1 MEFMEFKERTRCT
14 PGIHRA
20 ADTRPHRTSALIRTA
35 ASMCCIA
42 VVAACSTDPGPTF
55 NETAPAL
62 DARIQQTDGTIED
75 ALASPWATPSDAWDG
90 TTPLSAE
97 AAVRCAITNNRQLRR
112 IFAEL
117 DRRRALMRDS
127 QLPPNPTLSMAI
139 GAPLSMG
146 TIPILAMLGQQV
158 DWLWK
163 RDALVGDANSQL
175 RGLIFESAASL
186 VATVVEVRTAYM
198 ETASSIEVAELAQRD
213 AAVAAR
219 ILASDEASFASGEGR
234 RATVNQARMN
244 AAEAQNRVMEATM
257 TLVTAKTRL
266 LEAIGRG
273 DQSME
278 WTVADQTT
286 IAARQACGIEPP
298 AQPDDDA
305 ALRKLV
311 RSRRLDLRAAAARV
325 DGMESRVSLA
335 MANRWPSLMLGGGW
349 EQDMEGDQAIM
360 FTVESSIPLFNQGN
374 FRLDAAMIDLEIA
387 RIDEDRL
394 WQRAV
399 IDTRRA
405 LAGLA
410 AAEHHSVTLRD
421 GTLRSFTANKEIL
434 ANSVTAGE
442 RPAVELWRSEHQENH
457 VRIQIVRA
465 ERDRALA
472 ALSFERTLAGA
483 RLPAYGPSAMPAA
496 TGMGSGGTAPD
507 FEFTALETM
516 E

>member
-42 VVAACSTDPGPTF
+42 AVAACSTDPGPTF
-55 NETAPAL
+55 TETAPAL
-62 DARIQQTDGTIED
+62 DARIQQTEGTIND

-90 TTPLSAE
+90 TAPLSAE

-163 RDALVGDANSQL
+163 RDAIVGDANSQL
-175 RGLIFESAASL
+175 RALIFESAATL

-257 TLVTAKTRL
+257 MLVNAKTRL

-298 AQPDDDA
+298 AQPDDDD
-305 ALRKLV
+305 ALRELV

-374 FRLDAAMIDLEIA
+374 FRLDAAIVDLEIA
-387 RIDEDRL
+387 RMDEDRL

-405 LAGLA
+405 LTGLA
-410 AAEHHSVTLRD
+410 AAEHHTVTLRD
-421 GTLRSFTANKEIL
+421 GILRNFAANKEIL
-434 ANSVTAGE
+434 GNSVTAGE

-457 VRIQIVRA
+457 VRIQIARA

-472 ALSFERTLAGA
+472 VLSFERTLAGA
-483 RLPAYGPSAMPAA
+483 RLPSYGPSGMPAA
-496 TGMGSGGTAPD
+496 TGMGSGSNAPD

>member
-1 MEFMEFKERTRCT
+1 MERTRCT
-14 PGIHRA
+14 LGTA
-20 ADTRPHRTSALIRTA
+20 SAVDTRKHWISALIRTA
-35 ASMCCIA
+35 SSICCIA
-42 VVAACSTDPGPTF
+42 VVSACSTDPGPKF
-55 NETAPAL
+55 AETVPAL
-62 DARIQQTDGTIED
+62 DARVGQADGTITD
-75 ALASPWATPSDAWDG
+75 ALTSPWATPSDAWDG
-90 TTPLSAE
+90 AAPLSAE

-112 IFAEL
+112 IFVEL
-117 DRRRALMRDS
+117 DRRRAIMRDS

-146 TIPILAMLGQQV
+146 SVPILAMLGQQV

-163 RDALVGDANSQL
+163 RDAIVGDANSQL
-175 RGLIFESAASL
+175 RALIFESGATL
-186 VATVVEVRTAYM
+186 VATVVEVRTAYI
-198 ETASSIEVAELAQRD
+198 ETASAIEIGELAQRD

-219 ILASDEASFASGEGR
+219 VLAADEASFTAGDGR

-244 AAEAQNRVMEATM
+244 AAEAQTRVMEATM
-257 TLVTAKTRL
+257 ALVSAKTRL

-273 DQSME
+273 DQGIE
-278 WTVADQTT
+278 WTVVDRTAIT
-286 IAARQACGIEPP
+286 ARQACGIEPP
-298 AQPDDDA
+298 SQPDDEA
-305 ALRKLV
+305 ALEQLV
-311 RSRRLDLRAAAARV
+311 RTRRLDLRAAAARV

-335 MANRWPSLMLGGGW
+335 MANRLPSLMLGGGW
-349 EQDMEGDQAIM
+349 EQDMEGDQAVM

-374 FRLDAAMIDLEIA
+374 FRIDAAIAELEIA

-405 LAGLA
+405 MTAVA
-410 AAEHHSVTLRD
+410 AAEHHTATLRD
-421 GTLRSFTANKEIL
+421 GVFRNFAANKDML

-457 VRIQIVRA
+457 VRIQIARA

-472 ALSFERTLAGA
+472 ALSLERALAGT
-483 RLPAYGPSAMPAA
+483 RLPAAGPSGMPTVA
-496 TGMGSGGTAPD
+496 GMGSSSSTPD

>member
-20 ADTRPHRTSALIRTA
+20 ADTRPNRTSALIRTA

-55 NETAPAL
+55 TETAPAL
-62 DARIQQTDGTIED
+62 DARIQQTDGTID
-75 ALASPWATPSDAWDG
+75 NALASPWATPSDAWDG
-90 TTPLSAE
+90 TAPLSAE

-273 DQSME
+273 DQGME

-305 ALRKLV
+305 ALRELV

-360 FTVESSIPLFNQGN
+360 FTVESS
-374 FRLDAAMIDLEIA
+374 
-387 RIDEDRL
+387 
-394 WQRAV
+394 
-399 IDTRRA
+399 
-405 LAGLA
+405 
-410 AAEHHSVTLRD
+410 
-421 GTLRSFTANKEIL
+421 
-434 ANSVTAGE
+434 
-442 RPAVELWRSEHQENH
+442 
-457 VRIQIVRA
+457 
-465 ERDRALA
+465 
-472 ALSFERTLAGA
+472 
-483 RLPAYGPSAMPAA
+483 
-496 TGMGSGGTAPD
+496 
-507 FEFTALETM
+507 
-516 E
+516 

>member
-1 MEFMEFKERTRCT
+1 MEFIESTRCT

-20 ADTRPHRTSALIRTA
+20 ADTRPHRTYALIRTA

-42 VVAACSTDPGPTF
+42 AVAACSTDPGPTF
-55 NETAPAL
+55 ADTAPAL
-62 DARIQQTDGTIED
+62 DARIQQTDGTIND

-90 TTPLSAE
+90 TAPLSAE

-139 GAPLSMG
+139 GAPLAMGSM
-146 TIPILAMLGQQV
+146 PVLAMLGQQV

-163 RDALVGDANSQL
+163 RDAIIGDANSQL

-213 AAVAAR
+213 AAVTAR

-234 RATVNQARMN
+234 RTTVNQARMN

-257 TLVTAKTRL
+257 TLVNAKTRL

-305 ALRKLV
+305 ALRELV

-325 DGMESRVSLA
+325 NGMESRVSLA
-335 MANRWPSLMLGGGW
+335 MANRWPSLMLGGDW
-349 EQDMEGDQAIM
+349 EQDMAGDQAVM

-421 GTLRSFTANKEIL
+421 GTLRSFAANKEIL

-496 TGMGSGGTAPD
+496 TGMGSGSTAPD